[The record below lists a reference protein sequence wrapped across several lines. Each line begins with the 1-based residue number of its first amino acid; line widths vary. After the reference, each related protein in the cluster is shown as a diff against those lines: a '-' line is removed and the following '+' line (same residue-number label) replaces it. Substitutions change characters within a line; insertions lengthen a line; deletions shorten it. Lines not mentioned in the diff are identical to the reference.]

1 VRANVDHLSR
11 AVPKASA
18 AKAFQGLAPAAGVI
32 VMPIPAA
39 TTALPCYGAPVSV
52 APSANIVRTATIWS
66 AAMLSGGAALAYEIA
81 WSRALVVP
89 LGNAS
94 DAAALVLAA
103 FMIGIGAGAWVAG
116 GWAERVRS
124 PLRLYALAEVLLG
137 SYALVAP
144 HLLSVLS
151 TLPGDT
157 GAVFRPLLALLLIAA
172 PCLAMG
178 ASLPLLVRALTRPGA
193 SMRRQVGIAYGA
205 NTAGAALGSLAT
217 GFWGLALVGTS
228 RWSAFAAAGS
238 FAAAILALLA
248 DRRRPSL
255 ALPTPDPSAKQETG
269 NLALR
274 RLALGATFVMGFVVL
289 ANEMLWARVLTFVF
303 GHDTYAFA
311 TMLAVVLVGL
321 SVGGAAHRLFASRD
335 QAAWTAGLLSAFS
348 LASLASFWVAAE
360 LVIRRGRD
368 PFGLEASHAF
378 AASAHLELLREL
390 AYTPILVLL
399 PCILAG
405 AAFPAACSLH
415 GHASGHVG
423 QSIGRVTFAN
433 GVGSALG
440 AVTASVAVGAVFG
453 VQRTF
458 FAVALASTAM
468 AAVAILVSRPRSAT
482 TFAFAALPASAVTL
496 MAIVMPTAMPRSM
509 ILASVG
515 PRHQVFVHYEEA
527 RTGTVSVIENQ
538 INLERQLLMN
548 GVNEVTTRLVH
559 DQSFKALGHLAP
571 LLHPNPKQGV
581 MICLGAGISAGAA
594 LAHPLERLDV
604 VDLSSAVQRG
614 ARHFATENHSVL
626 DDPRFRLHIGDG
638 RQFLLNTQIRYDV
651 AIIDSTHPKAVDSW
665 ILYTLEFYELVHER
679 LGEGGI
685 AVQWLPL
692 HGLSEREFKI
702 IVHTFQGAFPRMTL
716 WANVGFETYGQ
727 VGYAKLVG
735 VRSDELVV
743 DVPRVAERLRSTEA
757 GKDLATWGMGSV
769 EEILDLFVAGPDAL
783 AAWTDGLPVQTD
795 DHPIIPYTTAFSK
808 GRRMVPALLLG
819 VREPIGHWLRPERS
833 ADPQG
838 AIVRAAEG
846 QGLVMA
852 GQLARA
858 RELLPSSRKIQLFE
872 HQTTTTR
879 PYYEALAASYPED
892 PGKQFEA
899 ATQLAALGHGDR
911 ARPMYERALAL
922 RPGDFRARLDLAH
935 LLLGA
940 GDARESVELLAAL
953 RSDHPHSALVHY
965 NLGAA
970 VLASGDA
977 GAAAAHLETALAY
990 DGTLH
995 GARVGLARARLALG
1009 ELERAEREIQ
1019 RVTKDNP
1026 WDGDGHHL
1034 LGLLRARQ
1042 GRLEDAEQHLHRAQ
1056 GLEPYRSDFLLDLG
1070 KVRVRRGDLAGA
1082 ERAFRSLLRYHPT
1095 HARGMQELGE
1105 VLGATARWAEAAEMH
1120 AHALEADPGFLS
1132 AALGMARALRA
1143 EGRGDQAVDAY
1154 CLALRLDPDNE
1165 AALRGLKEMD
1175 AGCSE

>member
-1 VRANVDHLSR
+1 
-11 AVPKASA
+11 
-18 AKAFQGLAPAAGVI
+18 
-32 VMPIPAA
+32 
-39 TTALPCYGAPVSV
+39 V
-52 APSANIVRTATIWS
+52 APSANTLRTATIWT
-66 AAMLSGGAALAYEIA
+66 AATLSGGAALAYEIA

-94 DAAALVLAA
+94 DAASLVLAA
-103 FMIGIGAGAWVAG
+103 FMIGIGGGAWVAG

-137 SYALVAP
+137 SYAFAAP
-144 HLLSVLS
+144 HMLSALS
-151 TLPGDT
+151 TLPGDS
-157 GAVFRPLLALLLIAA
+157 GALLRRLLALLLIAA

-205 NTAGAALGSLAT
+205 NTAGAALGALAT

-228 RWSAFAAAGS
+228 RWSALAAVGS

-248 DRRRPSL
+248 DRHRPPL
-255 ALPTPDPSAKQETG
+255 ALPDHEPAGAKPES
-269 NLALR
+269 NIPALR

-321 SVGGAAHRLFASRD
+321 SIGGAAHRLIASRD
-335 QAAWTAGLLSAFS
+335 QATWTAGLLGAFS

-378 AASAHLELLREL
+378 AASVHLELLREL
-390 AYTPILVLL
+390 VYTPLLVLL
-399 PCILAG
+399 PCVLAG

-415 GHASGHVG
+415 GQASGHVG
-423 QSIGRVTFAN
+423 QSIGRVTVAN

-440 AVTASVAVGAVFG
+440 AITASVAVGAVFG

-458 FAVALASTAM
+458 LVVAFLSAGM
-468 AAVAILVSRPRSAT
+468 AALAILVSRPRSAST
-482 TFAFAALPASAVTL
+482 VAFAALPPSAVAL
-496 MAIVMPTAMPRSM
+496 MAVLMPPAMPRSM

-604 VDLSSAVQRG
+604 IDLSSAVQRG
-614 ARHFATENHSVL
+614 ARHFATENNDVL

-638 RQFLLNTQIRYDV
+638 RQFLLNTQDRYDV

-665 ILYTLEFYELVHER
+665 ILYTLEFYELVRDR

-735 VRSDELVV
+735 VQNGDLEV

-757 GKDLATWGMGSV
+757 GKDLAVWGMGDV
-769 EEILDLFVAGPDAL
+769 DELLDLFVAGPDAL
-783 AAWTDGLPVQTD
+783 ATWTDGLPLQTD
-795 DHPIIPYTTAFSK
+795 DHPIIPYTTSFAK

-819 VREPIGHWLRPERS
+819 VREPITPWLRGEAS
-833 ADPQG
+833 TEQKV
-838 AIVRAAEG
+838 AIERAAEG
-846 QGLVMA
+846 QGLVTA
-852 GQLARA
+852 GLLTRA
-858 RELLPSSRKIQLFE
+858 SELLPSSRKVALFE
-872 HQTTTTR
+872 HQTKTTR
-879 PYYEALAASYPED
+879 PYYEALAARYPDD
-892 PGKQFEA
+892 PIKQFEA

-911 ARPMYERALAL
+911 ARPRYERALAL

-940 GDARESVELLAAL
+940 GEVRESIEMLTSL
-953 RSDHPHSALVHY
+953 REDHPRSAIVHY

-977 GAAAAHLETALAY
+977 GAAAGHLETALAY
-990 DGTLH
+990 DDLLH
-995 GARVGLARARLALG
+995 GARVGLARARLAMGDLD
-1009 ELERAEREIQ
+1009 RAEREVQ
-1019 RVTKDNP
+1019 RVTVDNP
-1026 WDGDGHHL
+1026 WDGDGYHL
-1034 LGLLRARQ
+1034 LGLVRARQ
-1042 GRLEDAEQHLHRAQ
+1042 GRLNEAEQHLRRAQ

-1070 KVRVRRGDLAGA
+1070 KVRVRRGNLAGA
-1082 ERAFRSLLRYHPT
+1082 EAALRSLLRYHPT
-1095 HARGMQELGE
+1095 HVRGMQALGE
-1105 VLGATARWAEAAEMH
+1105 VLATSARWAEAAEMH
-1120 AHALEADPGFLS
+1120 AHALEADPGFVP
-1132 AALGMARALRA
+1132 AALGLAQALRA
-1143 EGRGDQAVDAY
+1143 EGRTDQAVDAF
-1154 CLALRLDPDNE
+1154 CLALRLDPNS
-1165 AALRGLKEMD
+1165 AVAHRNLKEMG
-1175 AGCSE
+1175 AGCLE

>member
-1 VRANVDHLSR
+1 
-11 AVPKASA
+11 
-18 AKAFQGLAPAAGVI
+18 
-32 VMPIPAA
+32 M
-39 TTALPCYGAPVSV
+39 SV
-52 APSANIVRTATIWS
+52 APSANTLRTATIWT
-66 AAMLSGGAALAYEIA
+66 AATLSGGAALAYEIA

-103 FMIGIGAGAWVAG
+103 FMIGIGGGAWVAG

-137 SYALVAP
+137 SYAFAAP
-144 HLLSVLS
+144 HMLSALS
-151 TLPGDT
+151 TLPGDS
-157 GAVFRPLLALLLIAA
+157 GALLRRLLALLLIAA

-205 NTAGAALGSLAT
+205 NTAGAAVGSLAT

-228 RWSAFAAAGS
+228 RWSALAAVGS

-248 DRRRPSL
+248 DRHRPPL
-255 ALPTPDPSAKQETG
+255 ALSDHEPAGAKPES
-269 NLALR
+269 NNPALR
-274 RLALGATFVMGFVVL
+274 TLALGATFVMGFVVL
-289 ANEMLWARVLTFVF
+289 ANEMLWARLLTFVF

-321 SVGGAAHRLFASRD
+321 SIGGAAHRLIASRD
-335 QAAWTAGLLSAFS
+335 QATWTAGLLGAFS

-378 AASAHLELLREL
+378 AASVHLELLREL
-390 AYTPILVLL
+390 VYTPLLVLL
-399 PCILAG
+399 PCVLAG

-415 GHASGHVG
+415 GQASGHVG
-423 QSIGRVTFAN
+423 QSIGRVTVAN

-440 AVTASVAVGAVFG
+440 AITASVAVGEVFG

-458 FAVALASTAM
+458 LVVAFLSAAM
-468 AAVAILVSRPRSAT
+468 AALAILVSRPRSAST
-482 TFAFAALPASAVTL
+482 VAFAALPASAVAL
-496 MAIVMPTAMPRSM
+496 MAVLMPPAMPRSM

-604 VDLSSAVQRG
+604 IDLSSAVQRG
-614 ARHFATENHSVL
+614 ARHFATENNDVL

-638 RQFLLNTQIRYDV
+638 RQFLLNTQDRYDV

-665 ILYTLEFYELVHER
+665 ILYTLEFYELVRDR

-702 IVHTFQGAFPRMTL
+702 IVHTFQGAFSRMTL

-735 VRSDELVV
+735 VRSGDLEV

-757 GKDLATWGMGSV
+757 GKDLAVWGMGDV
-769 EEILDLFVAGPDAL
+769 DELLDLFVAGPDAL
-783 AAWTDGLPVQTD
+783 ATWTDGLPLQTD
-795 DHPIIPYTTAFSK
+795 DHPIIPYTTSFAK

-819 VREPIGHWLRPERS
+819 VREPITPWLRGEAS
-833 ADPQG
+833 TELKV
-838 AIVRAAEG
+838 AIERAAEG
-846 QGLVMA
+846 QGLVTA
-852 GQLARA
+852 GLLTRA
-858 RELLPSSRKIQLFE
+858 SELLPSSRKVALFE
-872 HQTTTTR
+872 HQTKTTR
-879 PYYEALAASYPED
+879 PYYEALAARYPDD
-892 PGKQFEA
+892 PIKQFEA

-911 ARPMYERALAL
+911 ARPRYERALAL

-940 GDARESVELLAAL
+940 GEVRESIEMLTSL
-953 RSDHPHSALVHY
+953 REDHPRSAIVHY

-977 GAAAAHLETALAY
+977 GAAAGHLETALAY
-990 DGTLH
+990 DDLLH
-995 GARVGLARARLALG
+995 GARVGLARARLAMGDLD
-1009 ELERAEREIQ
+1009 RAEREVQ
-1019 RVTKDNP
+1019 RVTTDNP

-1034 LGLLRARQ
+1034 LGLVRARQ
-1042 GRLEDAEQHLHRAQ
+1042 GRLDEAEQHLRRAQ

-1070 KVRVRRGDLAGA
+1070 KVRVRRGNLAGA
-1082 ERAFRSLLRYHPT
+1082 EAALRSLLRYHPT
-1095 HARGMQELGE
+1095 HVRGMQALGE
-1105 VLGATARWAEAAEMH
+1105 VLATSARWAEAAEMH
-1120 AHALEADPGFLS
+1120 AHALEADPGFLP
-1132 AALGMARALRA
+1132 AALGLAQALRA
-1143 EGRGDQAVDAY
+1143 EGRTDQAVDAF
-1154 CLALRLDPDNE
+1154 CLALRLDPNS
-1165 AALRGLKEMD
+1165 AVAHRNLKEMG
-1175 AGCSE
+1175 AGCLLE

>member
-1 VRANVDHLSR
+1 VGVIAR
-11 AVPKASA
+11 AVPIPTATA
-18 AKAFQGLAPAAGVI
+18 AV
-32 VMPIPAA
+32 
-39 TTALPCYGAPVSV
+39 PCYGAPVSV
-52 APSANIVRTATIWS
+52 APSANTFRTATIWT

-103 FMIGIGAGAWVAG
+103 FMIGIGGGAWVAG

-137 SYALVAP
+137 SYAFAAP
-144 HLLSVLS
+144 HLLSALS

-157 GAVFRPLLALLLIAA
+157 GALFRRLLALLLIAA

-178 ASLPLLVRALTRPGA
+178 ASLPLLVRSLTRPGA

-228 RWSAFAAAGS
+228 RWSAVAAAGS

-248 DRRRPSL
+248 DRHRSPL
-255 ALPTPDPSAKQETG
+255 ASTTQDPSGAKHET
-269 NLALR
+269 NNVALR

-321 SVGGAAHRLFASRD
+321 SIGGAAHRLIASRD

-378 AASAHLELLREL
+378 AASVHLELLREL
-390 AYTPILVLL
+390 VYTPILVLL

-440 AVTASVAVGAVFG
+440 AITASIAVGAVFG

-458 FAVALASTAM
+458 LAVAFLSTAM
-468 AAVAILVSRPRSAT
+468 AAVAVLVSRPRSARA
-482 TFAFAALPASAVTL
+482 FVFAALPVSAVAL
-496 MAIVMPTAMPRSM
+496 MAVGMPAAMPRSM
-509 ILASVG
+509 ILAAVG

-594 LAHPLERLDV
+594 LAHPLDRLDV
-604 VDLSSAVQRG
+604 IDLSSAVQHG
-614 ARHFATENHSVL
+614 ARHFATENHDVL
-626 DDPRFRLHIGDG
+626 DDSRFQLHIGDG
-638 RQFLLNTQIRYDV
+638 RQFLLNTQNRYDV
-651 AIIDSTHPKAVDSW
+651 AVIDSTHPKAVDSW
-665 ILYTLEFYELVHER
+665 ILYTREFYELVRER
-679 LGEGGI
+679 LSEDGI

-702 IVHTFQGAFPRMTL
+702 ILRTFQRAFPRMTL

-743 DVPRVAERLRSTEA
+743 DVPRVVDRLRSTDA
-757 GKDLATWGMGSV
+757 GKDLAIWGMGSV

-795 DHPIIPYTTAFSK
+795 DHPIIPYTTSFSK

-819 VREPIGHWLRPERS
+819 VREPITPWLRGEAS
-833 ADPQG
+833 ADQK
-838 AIVRAAEG
+838 AAVVRAAEG
-846 QGLVMA
+846 QGLVTA
-852 GQLARA
+852 GLLTRA
-858 RELLPSSRKIQLFE
+858 SERLPSSRKVALFE
-872 HQTTTTR
+872 HQTKTTR
-879 PYYEALAASYPED
+879 PYYEALAARYPD
-892 PGKQFEA
+892 DASKQFEA

-911 ARPMYERALAL
+911 AQPMYERALAL

-940 GDARESVELLAAL
+940 GDVRESIEMLTSL
-953 RSDHPHSALVHY
+953 REDHPRSAIVHY

-990 DGTLH
+990 DEALH
-995 GARVGLARARLALG
+995 GARVGLARARLAMGDLD
-1009 ELERAEREIQ
+1009 RAEREIQ
-1019 RVTKDNP
+1019 RVTADNP

-1034 LGLLRARQ
+1034 LGLVRARQ
-1042 GRLEDAEQHLHRAQ
+1042 GRLDEAEQHLRRAQ

-1082 ERAFRSLLRYHPT
+1082 EQAFRGLLRYHPT
-1095 HARGMQELGE
+1095 HARGMQQLGE
-1105 VLGATARWAEAAEMH
+1105 VLGMSARWAEAAEMH
-1120 AHALEADPGFLS
+1120 AHALEADPGFLP
-1132 AALGMARALRA
+1132 AALGLARALRA
-1143 EGRGDQAVDAY
+1143 EGRSEQAVDAL
-1154 CLALRLDPDNE
+1154 CLALRLDPDSE
-1165 AALRGLKEMD
+1165 AARKGLKEME
-1175 AGCSE
+1175 AACPE

>member
-1 VRANVDHLSR
+1 M
-11 AVPKASA
+11 VP
-18 AKAFQGLAPAAGVI
+18 LVP
-32 VMPIPAA
+32 
-39 TTALPCYGAPVSV
+39 V
-52 APSANIVRTATIWS
+52 APGAIRTVTIWT
-66 AAMLSGGAALAYEIA
+66 AAILSGGAALAYEIA

-144 HLLSVLS
+144 HLLSALS
-151 TLPGDT
+151 SLPGDS
-157 GAVFRPLLALLLIAA
+157 GALVRRGLALLLIAA

-178 ASLPLLVRALTRPGA
+178 ASLPLLVRALTQPGM
-193 SMRRQVGIAYGA
+193 SLRRQVGIAYGA

-228 RWSAFAAAGS
+228 RWSALAALGS
-238 FAAAILALLA
+238 FAAALLALLA
-248 DRRRPSL
+248 DRRRPPL
-255 ALPTPDPSAKQETG
+255 ASVAPGPRNAKQPVD
-269 NLALR
+269 NAVLR
-274 RLALGATFVMGFVVL
+274 HLALGSTFVMGFVVL
-289 ANEMLWARVLTFVF
+289 ANQMLWARVLTFVF

-321 SVGGAAHRLFASRD
+321 SIGGAAHRLFSSQD
-335 QAAWTAGLLSAFS
+335 QASWNARLLGGFS
-348 LASLASFWVAAE
+348 IASLASFWVAAD

-378 AASAHLELLREL
+378 AASVHLELMREL
-390 AYTPILVLL
+390 IYTPILVLL

-405 AAFPAACSLH
+405 AAFPVACSLH
-415 GHASGHVG
+415 GHASTDVG
-423 QSIGRVTFAN
+423 QSIGRVTLVN
-433 GVGSALG
+433 GVGAALG
-440 AVTASVAVGAVFG
+440 AITASVAVGAVFG

-458 FAVALASTAM
+458 LVVALLSSAM
-468 AAVAILVSRPRSAT
+468 AAVATVVPRTRST
-482 TFAFAALPASAVTL
+482 GTFALAVLPVCGVAL
-496 MAIVMPTAMPRSM
+496 MAVAMPAGMPRSM
-509 ILASVG
+509 ILSSIG
-515 PRHQVFVHYEEA
+515 PRHQVFVHYEEG

-559 DQSFKALGHLAP
+559 DQSFKALGHLGP

-594 LAHPLERLDV
+594 LAHPLQRLDV

-614 ARHFATENHSVL
+614 ARVFATENLGVL
-626 DDPRFRLHIGDG
+626 DDPRFHLHIGDG
-638 RQFLLNTQIRYDV
+638 RQFLLNSPNRYDV

-665 ILYTLEFYELVHER
+665 ILYTREFYELVRER
-679 LGEGGI
+679 LAEGGI

-702 IVHTFQGAFPRMTL
+702 IVHTFQAAFPRMVL

-735 VRSDELVV
+735 VRGDDLVV
-743 DVPRVAERLRSTEA
+743 DVPRVADRLRNTKA
-757 GKDLATWGMGSV
+757 GRDLAVWGMGDV
-769 EEILDLFVAGPDAL
+769 EEVLDLFVAGPDTL
-783 AAWTDGLPVQTD
+783 AAWTEGLPVQTD
-795 DHPIIPYTTAFSK
+795 DHPIIPYTTMHSM

-819 VREPIGHWLRPERS
+819 VREPIGPWLRGDRS
-833 ADPQG
+833 TEQDRS
-838 AIVRAAEG
+838 IERAAEG

-858 RELLPSSRKIQLFE
+858 MELHPTGRKLALFDY
-872 HQTTTTR
+872 QTTTTR
-879 PYYEALAASYPED
+879 PYYEALAARYPSD
-892 PGKQFEA
+892 AGKQFEA

-911 ARPMYERALAL
+911 ARPKYERALAL
-922 RPGDFRARLDLAH
+922 RPRDFRARLDFAH
-935 LLLGA
+935 LRLAVGEVK
-940 GDARESVELLAAL
+940 ESVALLASL
-953 RSDHPHSALVHY
+953 RGDHPHSALVHY

-970 VLASGDA
+970 VLASGDP
-977 GAAAAHLETALAY
+977 GASAAHLETALAY
-990 DGTLH
+990 DRTLR
-995 GARVGLARARLALG
+995 GARVELARARLALG
-1009 ELERAEREIQ
+1009 ELERAEREAQLVIA
-1019 RVTKDNP
+1019 DNP

-1042 GRLEDAEQHLHRAQ
+1042 GRLEDAETHLLRAQ
-1056 GLEPYRSDFLLDLG
+1056 RLEPYRSEFLLDLG
-1070 KVRVRRGDLAGA
+1070 KVRVRRGDRAGA
-1082 ERAFRSLLRYHPT
+1082 EKTFRTLLRYHPT
-1095 HARGMQELGE
+1095 HSRGMQDLAE
-1105 VLGATARWAEAAEMH
+1105 VLGSTERWAEAAEMH
-1120 AHALEADPGFLS
+1120 AHALEADPGFLA
-1132 AALGMARALRA
+1132 AALGLARALRA
-1143 EGRGDQAVDAY
+1143 EGRDDQAVDAL
-1154 CLALRLDPDNE
+1154 CLALRLDPESDV
-1165 AALRGLKEMD
+1165 ARRGLKEIG